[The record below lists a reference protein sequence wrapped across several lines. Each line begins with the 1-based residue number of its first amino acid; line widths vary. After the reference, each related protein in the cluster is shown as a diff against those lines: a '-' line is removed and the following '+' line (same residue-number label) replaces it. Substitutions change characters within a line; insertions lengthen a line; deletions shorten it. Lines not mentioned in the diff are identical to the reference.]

1 MLVRES
7 ASVLGVER
15 TISCLRRH
23 FFWPGMQTQVQQ
35 YHSMCPRCQMRK
47 TDAVQKAP
55 LKPFT
60 VSFPLEVIELDFLSL
75 GRPQDPYQNILVMT
89 DMFSRY
95 AWAIPTRDQTARTTA
110 RSTVPSS
117 SFGVLQLKPLNIYP
131 SSTTSQSPEPQE
143 TQCSYSTSSSPLPKE
158 SEPED
163 GNYKLD
169 GIVAHRVAGKS
180 NL

>member
-1 MLVRES
+1 MNQQRPTAVS
-7 ASVLGVER
+7 QHAAFASEAEG
-15 TISCLRRH
+15 
-23 FFWPGMQTQVQQ
+23 Q
-35 YHSMCPRCQMRK
+35 
-47 TDAVQKAP
+47 AP
-55 LKPFT
+55 M
-60 VSFPLEVIELDFLSL
+60 S
-75 GRPQDPYQNILVMT
+75 
-89 DMFSRY
+89 
-95 AWAIPTRDQTARTTA
+95 